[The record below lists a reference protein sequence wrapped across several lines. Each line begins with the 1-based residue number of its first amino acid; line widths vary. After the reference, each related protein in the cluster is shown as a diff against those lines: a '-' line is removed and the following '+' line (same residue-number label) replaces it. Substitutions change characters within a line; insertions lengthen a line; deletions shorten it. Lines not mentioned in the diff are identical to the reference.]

1 MEKSSRVRDIVPS
14 IQHISFNVLDA
25 FESLH
30 AYLVKIEA
38 LASVACE
45 LADRLQP
52 PSTRERKRELIRM
65 QLFVGQTA
73 REAGEAVAHGDR
85 LMASLKRLSREP

>member
-1 MEKSSRVRDIVPS
+1 MEKTSQVQGIVPS
-14 IQHISFNVLDA
+14 TQHISLTVLDA
-25 FESLH
+25 LESLH
-30 AYLVKIEA
+30 AHLVNIEA

-85 LMASLKRLSREP
+85 LMASLKRSSRKA